1 MPVSKTPANGSC
13 AFLATMQAILNLK
26 RVPKHIQAVLE
37 RLMRWLAANGLETNA
52 AEYTAFIAI
61 DDDDD
66 CLDVPAAQAA
76 KHAAFVQSIRQGAY
90 GDGFVLRELASALV
104 VNICVRRYRRRSAT
118 KVERTP
124 THSETYECG
133 VAGAPSIALKL
144 VSYDL
149 ADDCNNN
156 AAHYSAFIDR
166 NTQLSNAE
174 LTSAIQRLIQHLVAN
189 GKQLAADVIKT
200 LVLAEMK
207 KPLVQPAL
215 HHPRASSQRATKRS
229 RDVDV
234 PLRRS
239 TRVRKK
245 PRRYEQ
251 SFP

>member
-1 MPVSKTPANGSC
+1 
-13 AFLATMQAILNLK
+13 MQAILNLK
-26 RVPKHIQAVLE
+26 RVPKHIQTVID
-37 RLMRWLAANGLETNA
+37 RLMRWLAANGLEANA
-52 AEYTAFIAI
+52 EWYTVRTVVE
-61 DDDDD
+61 DD
-66 CLDVPAAQAA
+66 CIDVPAAQAA
-76 KHAAFVQSIRQGAY
+76 KHVAFVKSIRQGAY

-104 VNICVRRYRRRSAT
+104 VNICVRRYRRSAT

-124 THSETYECG
+124 THSETYHCG

-166 NTQLSNAE
+166 NTQLTDAE

-229 RDVDV
+229 RDDV